1 MRTFLLLCSAA
12 AACALSG
19 CLADDDDNPFSLATC
34 GSYDSALGPCEPID
48 AVSLDSIGG
57 TWRLRTVFTGGAGN
71 CSVIGLE
78 EPAVD
83 RITLGP
89 GTAFTYRRFASG
101 DQGLAPLDT
110 LSGRYRLDSTAY
122 GASATA
128 PALVGEYTGTVADTP
143 AQLTVLLFDRACD
156 GYLGAT
162 AGNLVD
168 GPARFY
174 VRDR

>member
-1 MRTFLLLCSAA
+1 MRTLLLLCCVA
-12 AACALSG
+12 AACALAG

-34 GSYDSALGPCEPID
+34 GSYDGALGPCEPLD
-48 AVSLDSIGG
+48 AVSLDSIAG
-57 TWRLRTVFTGGAGN
+57 TWRLRTVFAGGGAN
-71 CSVIGLE
+71 CSVIGIE
-78 EPAVD
+78 EMAVD

-89 GTAFTYRRFASG
+89 GTAFTYQRFASG
-101 DQGLAPLDT
+101 DQGVAPLDT
-110 LSGRYRLDSTAY
+110 LSGTYELDSAAY
-122 GASATA
+122 GASPAA
-128 PALVGEYTGTVADTP
+128 PALVGRYVGTVADTP
-143 AQLTVLLFDRACD
+143 ATLTVLLFDRACD